1 MFSWD
6 IIEHG
11 KPLQQ
16 VRKQTPRPQ
25 GTEVLVRV
33 THSGVCHSDL
43 HIWEGYFDWGGS
55 RRFYVKE
62 RGCVPPFTLGHEPFG
77 VVEALGPRARGVEP
91 GERRIV
97 FPWIGCGKCAV
108 CRAGEDNYC
117 VSGSR
122 FLGVNRAGAYAS
134 HVLVPHPRY
143 LVDAAGLDPAF
154 AATLACSGLTTYS
167 ASAKLP
173 PLAARDWVAVIGCGG
188 LGLMC
193 IAVLR
198 AKGIRNIVAC
208 DVDETKLA
216 AARRQGAKRV
226 LDARAEN
233 AGQMLTELASAS
245 LAGAIDLV
253 GTPATAALGIG
264 ALRKGGR
271 YILCGL
277 YGGEL
282 AYPLPPIAQRAI
294 GIVGSYVGS
303 LRELKEVV
311 ALARRGR
318 LRPGP
323 IATRPA
329 AEVNRVLEELKAG
342 RVLGRVVLAFGD
354 ERHRAGEAV
363 KNSRIEG

>member
-1 MFSWD
+1 MLSWD

-16 VRKQTPRPQ
+16 VLKETPRPK

-33 THSGVCHSDL
+33 TRSGVCHSDL
-43 HIWEGYFDWGGS
+43 HIWEGYFDWGGG

-77 VVEALGPRARGVEP
+77 VVEALGPRAKGVKV

-108 CRAGEDNYC
+108 CRAGDDNYC
-117 VSGSR
+117 VSGPR
-122 FLGVNRAGAYAS
+122 FLGVMRPGAYAS
-134 HVLVPHPRY
+134 HLVVPHPKY
-143 LVDAAGLDPAF
+143 LVDAKELDEAF

-167 ASAKLP
+167 AAAKLP
-173 PLAARDWVAVIGCGG
+173 ALSARDWVAVIGCGG
-188 LGLMC
+188 LGMVC
-193 IAVLR
+193 ISVLR
-198 AKGIRNIVAC
+198 ARGVRNIIAC
-208 DVDETKLA
+208 DVDEAKLA
-216 AARRQGAKRV
+216 AARRQGAKLV
-226 LDARAEN
+226 LDTRAED
-233 AGQMLTELASAS
+233 ATQKLAQLAMGS

-282 AYPLPPIAQRAI
+282 VHPLPPIAQRAI
-294 GIVGSYVGS
+294 GIVGSYVGN

-311 ALARRGR
+311 ALAKKGK
-318 LRPGP
+318 LKPGP

-329 AEVNRVLEELKAG
+329 AQVNAVLEELKAG
-342 RVLGRVVLAFGD
+342 KVLGRVVLALD
-354 ERHRAGEAV
+354 D
-363 KNSRIEG
+363 